1 MSETIGPIFFTT
13 YALTEGVIMIP
24 AAELLEDGRLIRFR
38 LPDSIMNCCE
48 PKPHW
53 HLSEQEALAQV
64 DAMAVRKLASL
75 KKEATKVEKILEGV
89 RRGSLPKS
97 SK

>member
-1 MSETIGPIFFTT
+1 MSKTIGPVYYTE
-13 YALTEGVIMIP
+13 YALTKGVIVIP
-24 AAELLEDGRLIRFR
+24 TAELLDEVVRFR
-38 LPDSIMNCCE
+38 LPDAIMNAYAR
-48 PKPHW
+48 KPHW
-53 HLSEQEALAQV
+53 HLDEQEALAQV

-75 KKEATKVEKILEGV
+75 KKETIKVEKILEEV